1 MKNRNRKGLGFIIT
15 GLLAISAALFLTIY
29 NFYEDYHS
37 AQNINKILEQLD
49 TTDDTEADPDTDMPQ
64 EQIDDQ
70 DYIGRLEIP
79 TLDLELPII
88 SEWSYKS
95 LKIAPCRYSGSAYDG
110 NFVILAHNYSSHFG
124 RLMELSIGDEI
135 TFTDMDGNIFTY
147 EVTEKEILQ
156 PEDVEEME
164 SGDWD
169 LTLFTCTVGGKSRV
183 TVRCEKKE
191 T

>member
-1 MKNRNRKGLGFIIT
+1 
-15 GLLAISAALFLTIY
+15 LTIY

-37 AQNINKILEQLD
+37 AQNINKILEQLY

-79 TLDLELPII
+79 ALDLELPII

-183 TVRCEKKE
+183 TVRCNKKE
-191 T
+191 NNTR